1 MLETDD
7 VSMMQRSVDL
17 DLTHQLLLG
26 SRLCQSS
33 LVDDLSSRESLCLLV
48 VEFVAFSEPSF
59 SKELSL
65 GVLFDGDVTVEANNL
80 LFYCDEGSVIH
91 LVAIWAVSLSCA
103 HCLSD

>member
-48 VEFVAFSEPSF
+48 VEFVTFSEPSF

-65 GVLFDGDVTVEANNL
+65 GVPPNSNIT
-80 LFYCDEGSVIH
+80 SR
-91 LVAIWAVSLSCA
+91 
-103 HCLSD
+103 